1 MVKEISNSIKGLHVA
16 STLVLK
22 GAQQITMY
30 THNRAVRSGAAGAAR
45 AAPLF
50 MAKFV
55 IIARVHS
62 LLSPH

>member
-30 THNRAVRSGAAGAAR
+30 THNIMLTGYSRQASSRC
-45 AAPLF
+45 
-50 MAKFV
+50 
-55 IIARVHS
+55 IALTV
-62 LLSPH
+62 L

>member
-30 THNRAVRSGAAGAAR
+30 TH
-45 AAPLF
+45 
-50 MAKFV
+50 
-55 IIARVHS
+55 IISCSQVTQDKLAQDAS
-62 LLSPH
+62 L